1 MDHFK
6 YIYTQRAADYHRMIT
21 LEDVEGNLL
30 AALEH
35 VTPLAGRR
43 ILDLGTG
50 TGRIPLLLGQQAG
63 QLVGLELHAAMLQEN
78 KHHRDRVEGNWGLIL
93 GDMRALPMPAG
104 WAEIITAGWAVGHI
118 RGWFDQEWQLQI
130 GRVVSEMHRVI
141 ARGGTLFIIETLT
154 TGGLAPAPPSLAL
167 AEYYHWLEND
177 WGFARQEISTDYHF
191 ASVDQAVAHT
201 EFFFGPTL
209 SAKIRAER
217 WSRLPEWTGVWSKRV

>member
-154 TGGLAPAPPSLAL
+154 TGGLAPTPPSLAL